1 MARSF
6 VDHRWEP
13 PRKLGFALDSPLE
26 GGGFEPSVPRQKD
39 LCKRSPATASTGG
52 AQLNPGVRFFGHWL
66 EYNEPAARDAKQKLR
81 ALSGGQSGRGGG
93 GSIADAA
100 VTTFRRPGFRNRA

>member
-6 VDHRWEP
+6 VDHRWDS
-13 PRKLGFALDSPLE
+13 PRKLGFAPDSPLE
-26 GGGFEPSVPRQKD
+26 GGGFEPSVPRQKI
-39 LCKRSPATASTGG
+39 ASTGG

-81 ALSGGQSGRGGG
+81 AFLAANLDGVAAGQSQ
-93 GSIADAA
+93 
-100 VTTFRRPGFRNRA
+100 TPP

>member
-6 VDHRWEP
+6 VDHRWDS
-13 PRKLGFALDSPLE
+13 PRKLGFAPDSPLE

-66 EYNEPAARDAKQKLR
+66 EYNEPAAKDAEEKTR
-81 ALSGGQSGRGGG
+81 AFLAANLGGAAAGQSQ
-93 GSIADAA
+93 
-100 VTTFRRPGFRNRA
+100 TPP